1 MYSNNTIQ
9 GFFLIW
15 IIGRFF
21 ERSRKLAQSTI
32 KNVEFGDCHI

>member
-1 MYSNNTIQ
+1 MYSNNIIK

-15 IIGRFF
+15 IIERFF
-21 ERSRKLAQSTI
+21 ERISKLAQSKI